1 MKPIESAG
9 VLLVDDSVTN
19 AELTMHA
26 LKVDGVSPRITWV
39 CDPEEALFY
48 MFRTQNFVGRE
59 LALPRLVL
67 LDVDM
72 PGMGGMQVL
81 ERLKRDPRTK
91 IVPIVILSSRHDSTI
106 VRRCFE
112 LGANSYLV
120 KPITAVDYFREIA
133 TVAQYWLTFNADM
146 TEERPDDLGR
156 SFSRSMPLLASE
168 SNR

>member
-26 LKVDGVSPRITWV
+26 LKVNGVAPRITWLS
-39 CDPEEALFY
+39 DPEEALFY
-48 MFRTQNFVGRE
+48 MFRTRNFAGRE

-67 LDVDM
+67 LDIDM
-72 PGMGGMQVL
+72 PGMGAIQVL
-81 ERLKRDPRTK
+81 ERLKRDSRTK
-91 IVPIVILSSRHDSTI
+91 IVPIVMLGSRQDGTI

-120 KPITAVDYFREIA
+120 RPVTAVDYFREIA
-133 TVAQYWLTFNADM
+133 TVAQYWLTFNADFN
-146 TEERPDDLGR
+146 EEPRDI
-156 SFSRSMPLLASE
+156 LARQPTSATHAA
-168 SNR
+168 S